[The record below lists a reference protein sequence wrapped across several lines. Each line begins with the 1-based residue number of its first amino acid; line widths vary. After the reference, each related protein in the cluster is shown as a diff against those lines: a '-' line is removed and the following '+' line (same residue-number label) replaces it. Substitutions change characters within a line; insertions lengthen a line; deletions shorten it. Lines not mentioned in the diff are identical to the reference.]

1 MQKPLVDIIA
11 ITISSP
17 ILIGIYKN
25 QKLIEII
32 KKEGKTSEIL
42 PLIFDELLKKYEIK
56 HIIYTKGPGSYM
68 AIKLSYIFFKT
79 LEIVKNIKL
88 LGAEA
93 FEFNNNQPIKAV
105 GNTFFVKK
113 DGIISLEK
121 DKKIGEFSLPKEI
134 NINNFSDEVSPLYV
148 LSPV

>member
-1 MQKPLVDIIA
+1 MQKPSVDIIA

-17 ILIGIYKN
+17 LIIGVYENGFLLK
-25 QKLIEII
+25 EI
-32 KKEGKTSEIL
+32 KKAGKTSDIL
-42 PLIFDELLKKYEIK
+42 PEIMEKLLKEYNIK

-68 AIKLSYIFFKT
+68 AIKLSFVFFKT

-88 LGAEA
+88 LGAEG

-121 DKKIGEFSLPKEI
+121 SKTQGEFYLPEKI
-134 NINNFSDEVSPLYV
+134 DIKRYGADISPLYV
-148 LSPV
+148 LNPV

>member
-11 ITISSP
+11 ITISSSL
-17 ILIGIYKN
+17 LIGIYKN
-25 QKLIEII
+25 QKLIKSI
-32 KKEGKTSEIL
+32 KKEGKTSDIL
-42 PLIFDELLKKYEIK
+42 PIIFDDILKNYEIE
-56 HIIYTKGPGSYM
+56 HIVYTKGPGSYM

-79 LEIVKNIKL
+79 LEITKNIKL

-93 FEFNNNQPIKAV
+93 FEFNNNTPIKAV

-121 DKKIGEFSLPKEI
+121 ARSSGEFFLPK
-134 NINNFSDEVSPLYV
+134 NINVSKFDKDVSPLYV